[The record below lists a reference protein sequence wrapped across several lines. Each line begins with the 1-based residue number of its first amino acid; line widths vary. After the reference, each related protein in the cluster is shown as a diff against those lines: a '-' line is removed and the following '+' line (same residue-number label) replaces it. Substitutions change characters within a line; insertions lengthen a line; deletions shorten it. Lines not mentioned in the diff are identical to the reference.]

1 MGHASPDS
9 FKVCATKGEQEE
21 WEKPNQKQT
30 NKQTNKSQQQQQQQ
44 QNNKNKKP
52 LVIILKL
59 CGREKDFI
67 LFIFF

>member
-44 QNNKNKKP
+44 Q
-52 LVIILKL
+52 KL
-59 CGREKDFI
+59 N
-67 LFIFF
+67 